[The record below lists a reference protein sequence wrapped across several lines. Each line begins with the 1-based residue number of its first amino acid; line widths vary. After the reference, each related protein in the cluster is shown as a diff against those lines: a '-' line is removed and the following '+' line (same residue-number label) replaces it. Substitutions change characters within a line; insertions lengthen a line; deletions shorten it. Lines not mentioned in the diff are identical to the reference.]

1 MKTLSLIEF
10 RAYCEERPIERII
23 YNTENNWAG
32 DSMMGLS
39 LSFNSLIVSAIAG
52 MNYVYFSSDTGF
64 MRLSNVEHIK
74 VGRHCAAW
82 DVVTIYSKEDRR
94 DIPYIFLFDY

>member
-23 YNTENNWAG
+23 YNTENNRAG

-39 LSFNSLIVSAIAG
+39 LSFNSVIVSAIAG
-52 MNYVYFSSDTGF
+52 VNYVYFSSDTGY
-64 MRLSNVEHIK
+64 MRLSNVKQIK
-74 VGRHCAAW
+74 VDRQCASW
-82 DVVTIYSKEDRR
+82 DVVTIYIKEDGRN
-94 DIPYIFLFDY
+94 IPYIFLFDY